1 MSQSNFDKIK
11 LVKRGKVRDIYEIDN
26 YYLIVAT
33 DRVSAFDV
41 VMNEPIP
48 YKGSVLTAIS
58 KFWFDFFKNDI
69 RNHLVSDNIDDYPE
83 ICKEY
88 RTDLEYRSMLVK
100 KAKPLPVECIV
111 RGYLSGSGWKEYKKN
126 GTVCGIKLPQNLVES
141 DKLPEPIF
149 TPSTK
154 ADVGHDENITFE
166 KTIDLIGKDIAEKIR
181 DISIQIYKKAQEF
194 AIQKGI
200 IIADTKLEFGILDDE
215 IILIDEL
222 LTPDSSR
229 FWPLS
234 KYEPGRG
241 QESFDKQYLR
251 DYLLSLNWN
260 QSPPPPSLPEEV
272 IITTS
277 NKYLEAYKLLTEN

>member
-11 LVKRGKVRDIYEIDN
+11 LLKRGKVRDIYEIDN

-126 GTVCGIKLPQNLVES
+126 GTVCGIKLPENLVES
-141 DKLPEPIF
+141 EKLPEPIF

-166 KTIDLIGKDIAEKIR
+166 KTID
-181 DISIQIYKKAQEF
+181 
-194 AIQKGI
+194 
-200 IIADTKLEFGILDDE
+200 
-215 IILIDEL
+215 
-222 LTPDSSR
+222 
-229 FWPLS
+229 
-234 KYEPGRG
+234 
-241 QESFDKQYLR
+241 
-251 DYLLSLNWN
+251 
-260 QSPPPPSLPEEV
+260 
-272 IITTS
+272 
-277 NKYLEAYKLLTEN
+277 